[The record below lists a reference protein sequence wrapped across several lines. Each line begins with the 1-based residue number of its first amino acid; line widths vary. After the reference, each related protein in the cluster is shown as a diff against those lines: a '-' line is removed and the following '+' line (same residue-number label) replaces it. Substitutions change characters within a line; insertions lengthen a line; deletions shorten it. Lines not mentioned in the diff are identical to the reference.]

1 MSSCPS
7 SAKIV
12 EALTTTEYSCLVSY
26 AASTSRTLTPTPP
39 HLTECITKPEIL
51 PQICKTLAEKIAMTP
66 ISNKLG
72 EFLAVL
78 YIVIC
83 FARQHHNIP
92 DSANTQAA
100 QRLYEKID
108 DDMCYY
114 VTYQANLLKMNVV
127 TRPETQEKFT
137 NKFSQTMRRDS
148 LALVNLCTRMVLVEI
163 LGPMTTEGILPHTT
177 TTNHRTPRHQKTV
190 TSTRRTLRQRGPISS
205 AQRKPRTQRR
215 CDGGRPSFPEPCD
228 GTLIGI
234 DACI

>member
-1 MSSCPS
+1 MSRCPR

-12 EALTTTEYSCLVSY
+12 EALTTTEYPCLVSY
-26 AASTSRTLTPTPP
+26 AASTNRTLTPIPP

-51 PQICKTLAEKIAMTP
+51 PQICKALAEKIAITP
-66 ISNKLG
+66 ISDKLG

-100 QRLYEKID
+100 RKLYEKID

-127 TRPETQEKFT
+127 TRPGPREKFT
-137 NKFSQTMRRDS
+137 NKFSETMRRDS
-148 LALVNLCTRMVLVEI
+148 LALVNLCTRMILVDI
-163 LGPMTTEGILPHTT
+163 LDPMITKGVLPHTIT
-177 TTNHRTPRHQKTV
+177 MNNRTPRHQKTV
-190 TSTRRTLRQRGPISS
+190 TSTRWKYRTLRQRANLSRSTKIPN
-205 AQRKPRTQRR
+205 AKTM
-215 CDGGRPSFPEPCD
+215 
-228 GTLIGI
+228 
-234 DACI
+234 